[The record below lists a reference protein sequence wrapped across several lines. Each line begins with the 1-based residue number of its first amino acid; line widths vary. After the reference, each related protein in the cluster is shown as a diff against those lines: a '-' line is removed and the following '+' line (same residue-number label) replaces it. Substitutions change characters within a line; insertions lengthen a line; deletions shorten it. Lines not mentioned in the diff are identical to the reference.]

1 MKGRIPVRFAPIL
14 FGAMLSAIM
23 VSVVS
28 VVVLLVNQ
36 GLAADFAARWV
47 RSFLTTWPIAFPT
60 VLVVAPTVR
69 KWVTYLTS
77 A

>member
-14 FGAMLSAIM
+14 FGAFLSAIM

-28 VVVLLVNQ
+28 AVVLLVNQ
-36 GLAADFAARWV
+36 GLAVDFAARWLK
-47 RSFLTTWPIAFPT
+47 SFLTTWPIAFPT
-60 VLVVAPTVR
+60 LLVVAPTVR
-69 KWVTYLTS
+69 KWVSYLTS